1 MGMTLLSLQWITLLN
16 SLQQSGLLP
25 STWTRKLTASFFCH
39 RFFCSSLPELIERKK
54 TIDMHTNIATELLD
68 HIKTRKLDLFFEMED
83 KIISR
88 TSLVRHS
95 QLIVILSCD
104 CDVI

>member
-1 MGMTLLSLQWITLLN
+1 ME
-16 SLQQSGLLP
+16 
-25 STWTRKLTASFFCH
+25 K
-39 RFFCSSLPELIERKK
+39 KK

-88 TSLVRHS
+88 TSLVRNPE
-95 QLIVILSCD
+95 QIVFSHVTIT
-104 CDVI
+104 

>member
-1 MGMTLLSLQWITLLN
+1 
-16 SLQQSGLLP
+16 
-25 STWTRKLTASFFCH
+25 
-39 RFFCSSLPELIERKK
+39 
-54 TIDMHTNIATELLD
+54 MHTNIATELLD

-95 QLIVILSCD
+95 QLIVIPSCD
-104 CDVI
+104 CHMIRHVGQVSNGRHFRPFWLAVDEKV